1 VSAREAATAAI
12 ATARAAVA
20 AGAFVDLAGLDRLI
34 GEACEEAKSAPKE
47 TRPAAAEELLGLVR
61 ELDWLALELASQQQ
75 AAFRPEPVSPERA
88 SAAYKD
94 RG

>member
-1 VSAREAATAAI
+1 MSAREAATAAI

-34 GEACEEAKSAPKE
+34 GEACDEARSAPKE
-47 TRPAAAEELLGLVR
+47 TRAAAAEELLGLVR
-61 ELDWLALELASQQQ
+61 ELDWLAFELASQQ

>member
-34 GEACEEAKSAPKE
+34 GEACDEARTAPKA
-47 TRPAAAEELLGLVR
+47 TRAAAAEELLGLVR
-61 ELDWLALELASQQQ
+61 ELDWLALELASQQ
-75 AAFRPEPVSPERA
+75 AAFRREPVSPERA